1 MTAREFQEWQ
11 EYYKQEPFGDDWLQ
25 ASTIAA
31 VTEGVWRNG
40 RTRMDK
46 FVPSAK
52 PRQRSNPRQ
61 LETQM
66 MHIAALHN
74 ARIER
79 EHQLN
84 SPVPPRRRTQRR
96 SQNR

>member
-46 FVPSAK
+46 FVPSTK
-52 PRQRSNPRQ
+52 PRPRSSSRQ

-79 EHQLN
+79 EQQPQN
-84 SPVPPRRRTQRR
+84 PAPPRRRVPRR
-96 SQNR
+96 SQNS

>member
-1 MTAREFQEWQ
+1 MTAREFQEWV

-31 VTEGVWRNG
+31 VTEGVWSG
-40 RTRMDK
+40 KRTRLDRYVPGAHQKARMD
-46 FVPSAK
+46 
-52 PRQRSNPRQ
+52 PRQ

-74 ARIER
+74 AQVER
-79 EHQLN
+79 QERQQAAPT
-84 SPVPPRRRTQRR
+84 SAVRSASQRRRR
-96 SQNR
+96 